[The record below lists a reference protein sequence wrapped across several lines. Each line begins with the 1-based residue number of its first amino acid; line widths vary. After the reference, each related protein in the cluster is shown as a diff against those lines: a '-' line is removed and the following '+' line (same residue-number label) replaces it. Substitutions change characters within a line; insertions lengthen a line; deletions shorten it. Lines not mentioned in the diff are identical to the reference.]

1 VSPHLWYLL
10 AGLIFVLM
18 ATGTTVLKRLPL
30 TTSIIYLAVGFI
42 LGPSCT
48 GVLSIDLL
56 SQSVLLEHLAEA
68 AVIISLFTT
77 GLKLRL
83 PLSDKRWLL
92 VVRLAGPSML
102 VTIALVTAASVLFLD
117 LPIGAGI
124 LLGAV
129 MAPTDPVLASDV
141 QVVDPADR
149 NRLRFSLTGEAGLND
164 GMAFPF
170 VMLGIGLLGL
180 HELGHF
186 GWRWITIDL
195 IWAIVGGL
203 LIGWT
208 LGHAVGRLIVFLRKR
223 HQESVG
229 LDDFVALG
237 LIALAYGLSLWVYA
251 YGFLAVFAAGL
262 ALRTIERTSSNP
274 SAEPEEAGIDKA
286 LATDPQKA
294 PAQMAS
300 AVLIFN
306 EQLERIAEVI
316 VVVVL
321 GILLS
326 GTEFTLRGVLF
337 SLALLFILRPI
348 AVYAGLLGVK
358 TSRPQFWLTAW
369 FGIRGVGSLYYLT
382 YAMNQGMDPSL
393 AQELGMLTVLTI
405 ALSITLHGITATPL
419 MKRYGKAA

>member
-1 VSPHLWYLL
+1 MTPHLWYLL
-10 AGLIFVLM
+10 AGLLFVLM

-30 TTSIIYLAVGFI
+30 TTSIIYLAVGFV
-42 LGPSCT
+42 LGPRCT
-48 GVLSIDLL
+48 GILSINLL
-56 SQSVLLEHLAEA
+56 SHSTLLEHLTEA

-77 GLKLRL
+77 GLKLRV
-83 PLSDKRWLL
+83 PFGDKRWLL
-92 VVRLAGPSML
+92 AVRLAGPSML
-102 VTIALVTAASVLFLD
+102 VTITLVTAASVLFLD

-180 HELGHF
+180 HDLGQF
-186 GWRWITIDL
+186 GWRWITVDL

-203 LIGWT
+203 LIGWA
-208 LGHAVGRLIVFLRKR
+208 LGHAVGRLILFLRKR

-237 LIALAYGLSLWVYA
+237 LIALAYGLSLWAHA

-262 ALRTIERTSSNP
+262 ALRTIERTSSDP
-274 SAEPEEAGIDKA
+274 SAEPEAAGIDKA
-286 LATDPQKA
+286 LATDPEKA
-294 PAQMAS
+294 PAYMAS

-306 EQLERIAEVI
+306 EQLERIAEVV

-337 SLALLFILRPI
+337 SLTLLFILRPI

-393 AQELGMLTVLTI
+393 AQELGMLTIVTI

-419 MKRYGKAA
+419 MKRYGKVA